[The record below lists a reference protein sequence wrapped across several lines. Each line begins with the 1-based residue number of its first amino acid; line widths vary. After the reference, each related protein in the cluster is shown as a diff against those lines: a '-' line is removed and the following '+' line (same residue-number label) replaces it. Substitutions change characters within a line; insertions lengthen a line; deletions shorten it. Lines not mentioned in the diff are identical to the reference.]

1 MTSSQN
7 RGGQQEKEMPKP
19 DHVPFTDEHE
29 TVENESL
36 SHSHSSNPNFFY
48 RYFFIDTIKSMFNLY
63 NRVLK
68 AHQKLTFWHFKEFPK
83 EESVR
88 KESQALIDYAESS
101 NNLNVWGLLKV
112 ILMTYA
118 KTAILMVVL
127 NLGNIGTLFLSTIFL
142 SKLIRSFELNE
153 DSSKTLYGTY
163 LILCMFM
170 NFLINIRSPSLS
182 HEIFRKLR
190 LSIAQLLYWKILKMN
205 NTSLQKANIG
215 KVINIFSN
223 DLNFFEWGVRQMVIV
238 FITPITL
245 IFSIG
250 ALWSWLGPVCL
261 MSILAFS
268 LIYIIQVGISKR
280 NVVNLKDKNK
290 ICDQRIKKASEALQM
305 IRLLKLYG
313 WEMLVKQNLEDHHSE
328 EIKKLI
334 AYNFRIL
341 IVRALSFGTSPI
353 IIFFVMLSYYLIHD
367 DYKDVFIPSIIF
379 SVFQVLEYMRVYQ
392 VQSVGNGLSAIFEF
406 KAILQRIIDILAIPV
421 PDDAFKKPELS
432 LVPKI
437 KLKMQ
442 NFSGYWQDKLALD
455 NLNISCE
462 QGKVYA
468 VIGKVGSGKSTFIN
482 AILRELTKTTGFL
495 YNSESIGYV
504 EQEPFIIADT
514 VRNNII
520 FNREFNQALYSKII
534 EACCLEKD
542 IETLSNGDMTE
553 IGDRGTNLSGG
564 QKTRITFAR
573 ALYSQADLYLLDDP
587 LSALDVKVGRIIFDK
602 AIKGILKE
610 KCVIFVTHQVQY
622 LKEVDRIFSFENG
635 KIVQQG
641 TFNEFQSSLSK
652 YFIEEEEEQLKVKET
667 VDKKTNKADKVEG
680 EEKIICFSKEI
691 DEEISL
697 STYVNFFK
705 FYKAKYMVIV
715 CVVLFFFG
723 ECIRF
728 FVYKSLSLFNV
739 NNENMGNFF
748 IGFFFLATFQICFS
762 LAKYFFFSKLL
773 FGCSDSIF
781 QTMINA
787 VLRAPALFFD
797 LNQTGEV
804 LSHFSHDH
812 GMINNILMIFMVE
825 TIEFIFYFIISLI
838 VISSFYIWFAFPF
851 ILLLFLLMYVVNI
864 GKSLLLHAKLIDVI
878 YKEPLCNYFSST
890 MNGLTTINAYRQ
902 KEKFADKFNEFS
914 VKSSRSSLNFFNFF
928 DGFYC
933 VLDFLFKSF
942 GMTG

>member
-1 MTSSQN
+1 MASSQN
-7 RGGQQEKEMPKP
+7 RAQQKEEIPKP
-19 DHVPFTDEHE
+19 AHVAFTDEHE
-29 TVENESL
+29 TDENDSG
-36 SHSHSSNPNFFY
+36 HFQSSTTNPIF
-48 RYFFIDTIKSMFNLY
+48 RYFFIDTIKNMFHLY
-63 NRVLK
+63 YRVLK
-68 AHQKLTFWHFKEFPK
+68 ANQKLTFWHFKECPK
-83 EESVR
+83 EETVK
-88 KESQALIDYAESS
+88 KESQALIDYAES
-101 NNLNVWGLLKV
+101 NINLSVWGLLKV
-112 ILMTYA
+112 LLRTYA
-118 KTAILMVVL
+118 KILALMIFL
-127 NLGNIGTLFLSTIFL
+127 NLGNIATLFLSTIFL
-142 SKLIRSFELNE
+142 SKLIKSFELND
-153 DSSKTLYGTY
+153 DSLKYSYSAY

-205 NTSLQKANIG
+205 NTSLQKANLG

-268 LIYIIQVGISKR
+268 LLYMIQVGISKR

-290 ICDQRIKKASEALQM
+290 ISDQRIKKTSEALQM

-313 WEMLVKQNLEDHHSE
+313 WEMLVKQNLEDNHAE

-367 DYKDVFIPSIIF
+367 DYQEVFIPSIIF

-406 KAILQRIIDILAIPV
+406 KAILQRIIDILTISV
-421 PDDAFKKPELS
+421 PDEAFKKPELS

-442 NFSGYWQDKLALD
+442 NFSGYWGDKLALD

-462 QGKVYA
+462 QGKLYA
-468 VIGKVGSGKSTFIN
+468 VIGRVGSGKSTFIN

-514 VRNNII
+514 FRNNII

-542 IETLSNGDMTE
+542 IEILSNGDMTE

-641 TFNEFQSSLSK
+641 PFSEFQNSLSK
-652 YFIEEEEEQLKVKET
+652 YFIEEEEEQLKVRET
-667 VDKKTNKADKVEG
+667 EDKKANKADKVEG
-680 EEKIICFSKEI
+680 EEKIMCFSKEI
-691 DEEISL
+691 EEEVSL
-697 STYVNFFK
+697 LTYVNFFR
-705 FYKAKYMVIV
+705 FYNAKYMVLL
-715 CVVLFFFG
+715 CVLLFFLG

-728 FVYKSLSLFNV
+728 FIYKSLSLFNV
-739 NNENMGNFF
+739 NNQNMGNFF
-748 IGFFFLATFQICFS
+748 IWFFFLATFQVCFS
-762 LAKYFFFSKLL
+762 LTKYFFFSKML

-781 QTMINA
+781 KTMINA
-787 VLRAPALFFD
+787 VLRAPTLFFD

-812 GMINNILMIFMVE
+812 GMINNILMMFMVE
-825 TIEFIFYFIISLI
+825 TIEFIFYFMISL
-838 VISSFYIWFAFPF
+838 VVVSTFYYWFAFPS
-851 ILLLFLLMYVVNI
+851 IVLLLVLVYVVNI
-864 GKSLLLHAKLIDVI
+864 GKTLLLNAKLIDVI

-914 VKSSRSSLNFFNFF
+914 IKSSRCSLNFFQFF

-933 VLDFLFKSF
+933 ILDFLFKSI
-942 GMTG
+942 GMIG